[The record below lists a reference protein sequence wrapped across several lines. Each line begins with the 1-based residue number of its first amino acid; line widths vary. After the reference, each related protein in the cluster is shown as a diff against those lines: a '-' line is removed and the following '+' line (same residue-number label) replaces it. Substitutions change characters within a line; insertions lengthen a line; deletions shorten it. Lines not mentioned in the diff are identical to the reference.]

1 MTLRDTLAGP
11 MRHVSLA
18 TLALAALLGAAE
30 PLAADGHPFA
40 LRVSTVSGAPGQRV
54 DVAIRFE
61 PAGAEI
67 SAIAFY
73 VEYDP
78 ARLVFD
84 PAGPNALTTGD
95 PLFRSSFGMIEAGD
109 RRLVGVCI
117 YDPDVPL
124 ASLRSGEITLIS
136 FRIADSAA
144 GFVPLTITRDIDAA
158 DPGGRKVDPAGA
170 TLEAGG
176 VAVTAPLPGGFS
188 ATRTRAARPPDPPAF
203 AAAEATLVP
212 IVVRSSG
219 MESWHSSL
227 TLSNPGDTAA
237 QLRLSVLGGTRE
249 ARSIT
254 LEPRE
259 TRRFD
264 DAAAEIFHALEFSDG
279 VLVESSEAGIV
290 IKCATVT
297 GSAGSSEATAQSVP
311 PVAWRDLPGRTARA
325 TLAGLEL
332 ARAWSITLTLLNP
345 ERREIALHIRI
356 LGDDGAEIAQRDV
369 ALSPDEARRSIDL
382 AELTAPDDGIVS
394 VEVAAI
400 GDAVFYA
407 YASVNDGRGG
417 MPLFIA
423 PR

>member
-1 MTLRDTLAGP
+1 MTLRGTLAGP
-11 MRHVSLA
+11 MRHVSIA
-18 TLALAALLGAAE
+18 ALALAALLGAAA

-54 DVAIRFE
+54 DVAIHFE

-67 SAIAFY
+67 SAIALY

-84 PAGPNALTTGD
+84 PVGANALTTGD

-109 RRLVGVCI
+109 RRMVGVCI

-124 ASLRSGEITLIS
+124 ASLPSGEITLVS
-136 FRIADSAA
+136 FRIADAAA
-144 GFVPLTITRDIDAA
+144 GFVPLTIARDIDAA
-158 DPGGRKVDPAGA
+158 DPAGRKVDPAGA

-188 ATRTRAARPPDPPAF
+188 ATRTRATRPPDPPAF

-219 MESWHSSL
+219 MERWHSML
-227 TLSNPGDTAA
+227 TLSNPGNTAA
-237 QLRLSVLGGTRE
+237 RLRLSMLSDTRE

-254 LEPRE
+254 LEPHE

-264 DAAAEIFHALEFSDG
+264 DAVAEIFQALDFSDG
-279 VLVESSEAGIV
+279 VLVESSVAGID
-290 IKCATVT
+290 IRCATIT
-297 GSAGSSEATAQSVP
+297 GNADSREATAQSIP
-311 PVAWRDLPGRTARA
+311 PVAWRGLPGRTAGA

-332 ARAWSITLTLLNP
+332 ARAKSMTLTLLNP
-345 ERREIALHIRI
+345 ERRAIALRIRV
-356 LGDDGAEIAQRDV
+356 LGDDGTEIAQRDV
-369 ALSPDEARRSIDL
+369 ALPPDEARRSIDL
-382 AELTAPDDGIVS
+382 AELAAPDDGIVT

-407 YASVNDGRGG
+407 YASVSDGSGG
-417 MPLFIA
+417 MPLFVA